1 MDDAVRQRG
10 LAVVDM
16 GDDGKVADVLHQG
29 SGWPRKKVITG
40 RRQNSPAIKK
50 GHTVCPLMAWPL
62 VARISGPC
70 KFLFKTDILAN
81 FDEIST
87 CPIDSFARTIRG

>member
-1 MDDAVRQRG
+1 
-10 LAVVDM
+10 
-16 GDDGKVADVLHQG
+16 
-29 SGWPRKKVITG
+29 
-40 RRQNSPAIKK
+40 
-50 GHTVCPLMAWPL
+50 MAWPL

-87 CPIDSFARTIRG
+87 CPIDSFARTIRGKQGITAYAKEPLLFFDPLKYSGKRVQVKVIVANFLVFGHQHWNALPIA

>member
-1 MDDAVRQRG
+1 MDDAVRQCG

-50 GHTVCPLMAWPL
+50 GHTVCPLMAWPPGRTYIRYLQIL
-62 VARISGPC
+62 VQDGHFSE
-70 KFLFKTDILAN
+70 F
-81 FDEIST
+81 
-87 CPIDSFARTIRG
+87 